1 MIIILGDSWG
11 VGEWGMDKNEF
22 CLIGPGIGQYISMHN
37 TVINLS
43 LGSGSNTQSL
53 SRFELLLEKYQIDCQ
68 FDTVYW
74 IVTDP
79 LRCVDDADL
88 RFSESI
94 ESKVKFLLNQCLS
107 RADFIGKKYQITI
120 NLIGGLCDLNN
131 IDISNYEWLNISVP
145 SWGMLIDKN
154 YNSSLYCLSTKWKL
168 IGELADTPIKKS
180 EWFDLTKLCEEKR
193 KSMKNIF
200 PTDQQ
205 HPDRHGHILLRNY
218 LYPEWKHKF

>member
-11 VGEWGMDKNEF
+11 VGEWGLDKNEF
-22 CLIGPGIGQYISMHN
+22 CLVGPGIGQYISLHD

-53 SRFELLLEKYQIDCQ
+53 NRFELLLEKYQLDKS
-68 FDTVYW
+68 DTVYW

-79 LRCVDDADL
+79 LRCADDTDL
-88 RFSESI
+88 KFSETI
-94 ESKVKFLLNQCLS
+94 ESKVKFFLDQCLS
-107 RADFIGKKYQITI
+107 RANLIGKKHQIVI
-120 NLIGGLCDLNN
+120 NLIGGLCDVDD
-131 IDISNYEWLNISVP
+131 IDISNYKWLNISVP

-168 IGELADTPIKKS
+168 IGDLADSSIKKS
-180 EWFDLTKLCEEKR
+180 EWFNLTKLCKAKR

-200 PTDQQ
+200 PTDHH
-205 HPDRHGHILLRNY
+205 HPDRYGHIILRNY
-218 LYPEWKHKF
+218 LYPEWQHKF